1 VNPCI
6 GSILST
12 LDDDDDDDD
21 DNDDDD
27 NNNNNNY
34 DDNNN
39 NDNNDNN
46 NDDYNNNDNNNDDDN
61 TLITGLAS
69 CLVLISIAVTSSL
82 ITLGHNSALPFLGLT
97 AIFKVGKLVSPP
109 SSTSDRYKKN
119 VSIRGPHARA
129 LSSLPKS

>member
-6 GSILST
+6 GSILRA
-12 LDDDDDDDD
+12 LDDDD

-27 NNNNNNY
+27 DDNDNNY
-34 DDNNN
+34 DNNN
-39 NDNNDNN
+39 NDNDNNN
-46 NDDYNNNDNNNDDDN
+46 NDDYNNNNNNDDN

-82 ITLGHNSALPFLGLT
+82 ITLGHNSARPFLGLT
-97 AIFKVGKLVSPP
+97 AIFKVGKFVSPP

-129 LSSLPKS
+129 LSSPPKS